1 MIKSFK
7 IEMDATDYTFNIVTD
22 DQSDYF
28 QILNQLN
35 SLVQWAPAQPIETH
49 MVPAYELLVTENENV
64 PIYNFYT
71 RDKYTDFSCPVC
83 GEKFIIEPAECEH
96 ICELPCDCGHTYQL
110 QVSAGMYDEA
120 TGIFEFNAPAHEI
133 EEESEDETI

>member
-7 IEMDATDYTFNIVTD
+7 IEMNATDYTFKIVTD

-35 SLVQWAPAQPIETH
+35 SLIREEAEQYVETYR
-49 MVPAYELLVTENENV
+49 VPAYELLVTENDNV
-64 PIYNFYT
+64 PIANFYCYT
-71 RDKYTDFSCPVC
+71 RDKYTDFHCPVC

-96 ICELPCDCGHTYQL
+96 ICELPCDCGHVYQL
-110 QVSAGMYDEA
+110 QVSAGTYDET
-120 TGIFEFNAPAHEI
+120 TGIFALNELEPF
-133 EEESEDETI
+133 

>member
-7 IEMDATDYTFNIVTD
+7 IEMDATDYTFKIVTD

-35 SLVQWAPAQPIETH
+35 SLMTVEPEQPIEPH
-49 MVPAYELLVTENENV
+49 MIPAYELLVTENDNV

-71 RDKYTDFSCPVC
+71 SDKYTDFSCPVC
-83 GEKFIIEPAECEH
+83 GEKFIIEPAACEPNF
-96 ICELPCDCGHTYQL
+96 ELHCDCGHTYGL
-110 QVSAGMYDEA
+110 QISAGMYDET
-120 TGIFEFNAPAHEI
+120 TGGFEFNEPAFEV
-133 EEESEDETI
+133 EEDNDNETL

>member
-7 IEMDATDYTFNIVTD
+7 IEMDATDYTFKIVTN

-35 SLVQWAPAQPIETH
+35 SLMTEELEQLKQPVETH
-49 MVPAYELLVTENENV
+49 MIPAYELLVTENDNV

-71 RDKYTDFSCPVC
+71 RDKYTDFHCPVC

-96 ICELPCDCGHTYQL
+96 ICELPCDCGHVYQL
-110 QVSAGMYDEA
+110 QVSAGTYDET
-120 TGIFEFNAPAHEI
+120 TGIFALNELEPF
-133 EEESEDETI
+133 